1 MSIHINDETDFDS
14 KKQEKELIDD
24 IKKRLRTGKEI
35 INCDL
40 DELQYIKKPVG
51 KTIYQYAIEEKKERK
66 KKYVSNE
73 RITCELCG
81 KEYRRSNKSIHE
93 KTKTHLTYKIVN
105 DKLKHL
111 ILN

>member
-1 MSIHINDETDFDS
+1 MNNINKSMTKIELNDKEYIANI
-14 KKQEKELIDD
+14 KKKLKDGKELINCEVD
-24 IKKRLRTGKEI
+24 EI
-35 INCDL
+35 DYL
-40 DELQYIKKPVG
+40 KKPIG
-51 KTIYQYAIEEKKERK
+51 KSIYKYATEEKKTRK
-66 KKYVSNE
+66 RKYIADE

-105 DKLKHL
+105 DKLKQL